1 MLFMCQISSW
11 RMYVDTA
18 VLLWHAVADILWAN
32 GKTTGALWHPN
43 GFDGRCFQLD
53 CDSKM

>member
-1 MLFMCQISSW
+1 MCQISS
-11 RMYVDTA
+11 RCMYVDTV